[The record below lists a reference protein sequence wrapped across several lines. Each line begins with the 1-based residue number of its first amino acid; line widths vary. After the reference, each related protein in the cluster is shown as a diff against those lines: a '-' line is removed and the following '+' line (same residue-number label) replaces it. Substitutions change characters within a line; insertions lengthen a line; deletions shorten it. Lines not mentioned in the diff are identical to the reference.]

1 MPIEFTLAK
10 YKLGHL
16 QDSDSPVIGIA
27 SRVESINSPNGKDG
41 IPVSVSPDRAI
52 RHLPYNAKQ
61 QGLVIISE
69 FVSSSRV
76 MRGALV
82 VNPWRLQEVIA
93 WHFKIFAYS
102 VLYLFSDCSH
112 FYRLWMH

>member
-1 MPIEFTLAK
+1 MLLCRDGLNRMPIEFTLAK

-16 QDSDSPVIGIA
+16 QDSDSPVIGEV
-27 SRVESINSPNGKDG
+27 SPVVSLNSPSKEG
-41 IPVSVSPDRAI
+41 IPVSVSPDRAT
-52 RHLPYNAKQ
+52 RHIPYNAKQ

-82 VNPWRLQEVIA
+82 VNPWRLQEV
-93 WHFKIFAYS
+93 S
-102 VLYLFSDCSH
+102 VLIF
-112 FYRLWMH
+112 